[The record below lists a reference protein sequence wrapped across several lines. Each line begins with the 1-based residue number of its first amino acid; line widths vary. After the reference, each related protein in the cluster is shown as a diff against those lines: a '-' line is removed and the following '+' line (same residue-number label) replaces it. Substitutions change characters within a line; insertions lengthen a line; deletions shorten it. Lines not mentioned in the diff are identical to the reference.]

1 MVDSIY
7 YRPNINETYKMK
19 QNIQNGIISEL
30 YADDKKSKYCG
41 NPNDILKSAKKIN
54 EKLYTK
60 ETNIQ
65 NCHCW
70 TF

>member
-30 YADDKKSKYCG
+30 YTDDKKSKYSG

-54 EKLYTK
+54 EKL
-60 ETNIQ
+60 
-65 NCHCW
+65 
-70 TF
+70 